1 MVKRILC
8 SFSRALQAPWRCKHF
23 SVSQHFEVYVHSVY
37 YQEWAHTSIYSYI
50 MFWFLY
56 SWTFCPGRIS
66 RQQDIE
72 FQLLLE
78 PNVEPPVF
86 TLTCVTTGGPP
97 TTVTWTRDGTAIDY
111 QSNSSFRFSRTV
123 TDFIAATYNNTL
135 TVTGN
140 FPGRYSI
147 SAQNRNTVQYD
158 LNSFAT
164 SILQVNGKYLYI
176 SVHKLHCLWFTTLL
190 HKSGAMPLEMP
201 PVANI
206 PNTIQVGKICEAI
219 VENIYFSSNLKCS
232 GYGIIFMKVISW
244 AGVCMYMTQPVH

>member
-1 MVKRILC
+1 M
-8 SFSRALQAPWRCKHF
+8 S
-23 SVSQHFEVYVHSVY
+23 
-37 YQEWAHTSIYSYI
+37 
-50 MFWFLY
+50 WFLY

-147 SAQNRNTVQYD
+147 SAQNQNTAQYVD
-158 LNSFAT
+158 SIAAT
-164 SILQVNGKYLYI
+164 ATLQVEGMCLYI
-176 SVHKLHCLWFTTLL
+176 SVHKLHCLWFTTWL
-190 HKSGAMPLEMP
+190 HKSGAMPLEVP

-206 PNTIQVGKICEAI
+206 PNTIQVGKFCEAI
-219 VENIYFSSNLKCS
+219 MQNIYSSSNLKCS
-232 GYGIIFMKVISW
+232 GYGIIFMQVISW